1 MIACLKFGKDIRVA
15 YISHLDVIRVFER
28 ALRRAN
34 LPLRFSQGFSPRP
47 KLVFAQALPLG
58 ITSSGEYLD
67 IHLEEE
73 IKPHDLLLK
82 LAKVMPQGFELYEAV
97 ALPESIKPVMAV
109 ITHASYLIYTS
120 EPELILQAKKKISL
134 PYINRKGGKT
144 KEVDL
149 KPLIRSIELID
160 EGVRVLSQAGSKAN
174 LRPEA
179 LLWALGVTKPL
190 RIHREDLYLE
200 RDGQLIS
207 PLRRS

>member
-1 MIACLKFGKDIRVA
+1 MIAGLKFGKDIRVA

-34 LPLRFSQGFSPRP
+34 LPLRFSQGFSPKP

-73 IKPHDLLLK
+73 IKPLKLLLK
-82 LAKVMPQGFELYEAV
+82 LAEVMPPGFDLYEVV
-97 ALPESIKPVMAV
+97 ALPEGIKPVMAV

-120 EPELILQAKKKISL
+120 EPEIFLQTEKMKSL
-134 PYINRKGGKT
+134 PYINKKGGKT

-149 KPLIRSIELID
+149 KPLIKSIELID
-160 EGVRVLSQAGSKAN
+160 GGVRVVSQAGSKAN
-174 LRPEA
+174 LRPDA
-179 LLWALGVTKPL
+179 LLCALGVKKPL

-207 PLRRS
+207 PLKRN